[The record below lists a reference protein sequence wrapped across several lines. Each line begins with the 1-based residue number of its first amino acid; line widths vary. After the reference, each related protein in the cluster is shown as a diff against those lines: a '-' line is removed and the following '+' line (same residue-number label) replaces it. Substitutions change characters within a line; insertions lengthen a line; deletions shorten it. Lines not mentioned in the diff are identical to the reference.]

1 MPETPSSEGIPT
13 MFGSHK
19 VATSI
24 GAVGVAVVASHAVL
38 GPSVVPVA
46 VALTGVLLAAV
57 AGLYLAIAHRRSVR
71 AGK

>member
-1 MPETPSSEGIPT
+1 

-24 GAVGVAVVASHAVL
+24 GAIGAAVIAGHAVL
-38 GPSVVPVA
+38 GPSVVPVV
-46 VALTGVLLAAV
+46 VALAGVALAAA